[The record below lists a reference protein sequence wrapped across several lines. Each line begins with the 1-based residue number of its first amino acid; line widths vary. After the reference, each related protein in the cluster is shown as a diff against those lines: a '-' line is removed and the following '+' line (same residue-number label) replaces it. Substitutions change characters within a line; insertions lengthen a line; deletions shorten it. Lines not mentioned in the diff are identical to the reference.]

1 MGYWDIYY
9 REHVEYYAYFVK
21 RWGVPE
27 GIGRVPRKRV
37 SHRYCTFK
45 FYRRGHVGVI
55 TRVEAINGCGKLNTG
70 HYVGS
75 FIAGWKSEDDLIR
88 ECIWEFEP
96 KIRKND
102 RDDPVNEI
110 ARNRKG
116 EICWIFHFRPHKAD
130 SNVYLAEY
138 TTEIGRRK
146 LRGYSEASFVE
157 FVRTEEGFDEL
168 IRYFDEKG
176 NPQPDNDGSFKIHY
190 IFNKHGQPLSVTYLN
205 FDGRPVLN
213 KYGIAIEEV
222 KYDECGN
229 IIEVACFDEA
239 GNPIRRNEGFA
250 IMKNEY
256 DERGNQTEEAYFDE
270 AGNPIRLKGDY
281 AIVKMEYDER
291 GNQTEQAY
299 FDEAGNPIRLKG
311 DYAIVKMEYDERG
324 NKTEQAY
331 FDEEGKP
338 IRHKDGYAIEKVE
351 YDERGNIR
359 EVAYFDEAGNPIRLK
374 GDYAIVKME
383 YDERGNKTEQAYFD
397 EEGKPTRNKDGYTKV
412 TASYNEKEKITERGY
427 FGLLDPDFSTM
438 IQYFDSDGKLLKGA
452 YYLEDKLKFIYL
464 YDKHGNKIEEV
475 YFDEKGKPT
484 RNQNGYAIGKMK
496 YDERGNKTEQAY
508 FDEEDKP
515 TQNKYGYSKVRWKY
529 NEHDNQIEDV
539 LYLDTHGRKVQTH
552 LVIVEVMPDGQGAKV
567 GLQPRDI
574 IVSYDGKKARYMQT
588 FIQSVKS
595 NGTKPRTLDIM
606 RNGEKMSFQVNPG
619 LIGILLEDRGVSA
632 SR

>member
-1 MGYWDIYY
+1 MRRLIIGGGLGYWDIYY

-291 GNQTEQAY
+291 GN
-299 FDEAGNPIRLKG
+299 
-311 DYAIVKMEYDERG
+311 
-324 NKTEQAY
+324 
-331 FDEEGKP
+331 
-338 IRHKDGYAIEKVE
+338 
-351 YDERGNIR
+351 
-359 EVAYFDEAGNPIRLK
+359 
-374 GDYAIVKME
+374 
-383 YDERGNKTEQAYFD
+383 KTEQAYFD